1 MPHMLEEFEIT
12 FFIEPS
18 TLAFTMA
25 KPVLKPNWQ
34 SLFYP
39 LQTDVWGYVAATV
52 ILVFIVLLM
61 MKPKEDKGHGAW
73 QVMRQVF
80 GTLLDEAIHGE
91 LPRKSSTRL
100 VLTSWMIFSFIV
112 GTVYRSNLTACLT
125 VPTYPTR
132 AENLADLFNMGV
144 K

>member
-1 MPHMLEEFEIT
+1 
-12 FFIEPS
+12 
-18 TLAFTMA
+18 
-25 KPVLKPNWQ
+25 
-34 SLFYP
+34 
-39 LQTDVWGYVAATV
+39 
-52 ILVFIVLLM
+52 
-61 MKPKEDKGHGAW
+61 MKPEAKGKSQGAW
-73 QVMRQVF
+73 EVMKQVF

-100 VLTSWMIFSFIV
+100 VLTSWMIFAFIV

-132 AENLADLFNMGV
+132 AENLADLFKMGV